1 MRAEAALKR
10 FEKTKEEEE
19 EVEGSETDSEEDVD
33 EIVEFVL
40 FLGGLIVVRSQRM
53 KMRRL

>member
-1 MRAEAALKR
+1 LRAEAALKR

-19 EVEGSETDSEEDVD
+19 EGSETDSEEEDVE

-40 FLGGLIVVRSQRM
+40 FLSGLIVVRSQRM

>member
-1 MRAEAALKR
+1 LRAEAALKR

-19 EVEGSETDSEEDVD
+19 EASETDSEEDVD
-33 EIVEFVL
+33 EIVECVL